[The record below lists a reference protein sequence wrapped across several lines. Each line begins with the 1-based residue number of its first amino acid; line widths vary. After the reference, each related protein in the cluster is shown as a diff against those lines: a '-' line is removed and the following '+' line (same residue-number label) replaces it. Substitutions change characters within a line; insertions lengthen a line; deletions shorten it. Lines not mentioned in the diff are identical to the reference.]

1 MGFYFLL
8 DFHNILVEIIKYI
21 YCFLMNWFLLSLPLF
36 VCLFTHKI
44 SSKQYLNLTF
54 CVQASVDHTDQ
65 RAEAIPC
72 STATPNW
79 TVHVSDIRTVKV
91 SNISLIT
98 SKQDIEEFFSFS
110 GDIQYIEMQRSDHL
124 QCTYLYKFLLIF
136 IMLTFILNVT
146 LWL

>member
-1 MGFYFLL
+1 
-8 DFHNILVEIIKYI
+8 
-21 YCFLMNWFLLSLPLF
+21 MNWFLLSLPLF

-79 TVHVSDIRTVKV
+79 TVHVSDV
-91 SNISLIT
+91 SL
-98 SKQDIEEFFSFS
+98 F
-110 GDIQYIEMQRSDHL
+110 
-124 QCTYLYKFLLIF
+124 
-136 IMLTFILNVT
+136 
-146 LWL
+146 